1 MFFQQNL
8 RLPNE
13 EIQKQQKE
21 NTLEKDHPFLEHK
34 KKKIIDL
41 HFGSSWSWE
50 LLREVHWGETWGELG
65 ELVEV
70 SGMDSLHTHA
80 DALYSGKLT
89 WEGGKSWKL
98 RVFRTENQWGV
109 DPAHQK
115 SCHGWERHVKQRFH
129 KNHECPVSVRE
140 MLFLFLVGVKT
151 PSYLLDSFYIASLLH
166 WFRALRPLSR
176 WTRHRWEWNYS
187 YVYNIYIYI
196 QICVYIYIWKTKKH
210 GVDLNMNLAPTHK
223 RLGEAKLTS
232 RALIESQQDF
242 LFAKQKESYVTDFV
256 LFDGINCVFD
266 HWLMESSTNFREYL
280 SLLHWQL

>member
-34 KKKIIDL
+34 KKKSSTSIL
-41 HFGSSWSWE
+41 EVHGFGTFKGSSWS
-50 LLREVHWGETWGELG
+50 ETWGELG

-98 RVFRTENQWGV
+98 HVFRTTKISGAWTQHIRTVAMVEKG
-109 DPAHQK
+109 
-115 SCHGWERHVKQRFH
+115 
-129 KNHECPVSVRE
+129 
-140 MLFLFLVGVKT
+140 MLNKDFTKIMNVLWVFEKCFFLFLVGVKT
-151 PSYLLDSFYIASLLH
+151 SSYLLDSFYIASLLH

-176 WTRHRWEWNYS
+176 WTRRRWEWNYS
-187 YVYNIYIYI
+187 YVYIYIYK
-196 QICVYIYIWKTKKH
+196 CMYIWKTK
-210 GVDLNMNLAPTHK
+210 NMAWT
-223 RLGEAKLTS
+223 
-232 RALIESQQDF
+232 
-242 LFAKQKESYVTDFV
+242 
-256 LFDGINCVFD
+256 
-266 HWLMESSTNFREYL
+266 
-280 SLLHWQL
+280 